1 MRQGDAWS
9 PGIAGYYLAVTEPHT
24 MKGTG
29 RYERKHYNLRW
40 HGHTQK
46 SA

>member
-1 MRQGDAWS
+1 MRQGGTW
-9 PGIAGYYLAVTEPHT
+9 PPVIAGYYLAVTEPHT

-29 RYERKHYNLRW
+29 RYGKHYNLRW
-40 HGHTQK
+40 YGHTQE